1 MIETVGIRFKEGG
14 KVYDFDADGNKFN
27 KGDYAVVET
36 VRGLECGLVARAN
49 RGLPEDDI
57 VKPLKRLSVLH
68 LPTILK
74 DWKKTR
80 LRKKKLLKYVRKKSK
95 STGLK

>member
-49 RGLPEDDI
+49 RGLSE
-57 VKPLKRLSVLH
+57 
-68 LPTILK
+68 
-74 DWKKTR
+74 
-80 LRKKKLLKYVRKKSK
+80 
-95 STGLK
+95 G